1 MSSPDANEVASVL
14 AKRRECLRAVTGGPV
29 RKRDLV
35 DSLDIPR
42 TTLDRAVRE
51 LTEVGL
57 VECASGGIRAT
68 GFGREALAA
77 ADSYREALGGLA
89 DGSCLLDALPAST
102 PLGAAFLR
110 GASVSR
116 ATPPAP
122 DRVVDGLFDSVSGA
136 DSVRGVA
143 PAVLSGHM
151 ESFQE
156 HASSGGAVPELLV
169 TPAVLDQ
176 IVAVR
181 EEALVE
187 TLRNGEVDLRSGPV
201 PFRFGLWLVDDAEAG
216 VVVYTDTG
224 VRGVAVNDTE
234 EALTWAR
241 EQYDRVAEQAEVVTA
256 RDVADTLG
264 GDQVE
269 VDL

>member
-1 MSSPDANEVASVL
+1 MSSLDATEVASVL
-14 AKRRECLRAVTGGPV
+14 AKRRECLRAVTDGSV

-42 TTLDRAVRE
+42 TTLDRAMRE

-57 VECASGGIRAT
+57 VERASGGVRAT

-77 ADSYREALGGLA
+77 ADDYRDTLDGLA
-89 DGSCLLDALPAST
+89 AASCLLDALPATTS
-102 PLGAAFLR
+102 LGAEFLR
-110 GASVSR
+110 SATVSR

-122 DRVVDGLFDSVSGA
+122 DRVVGDLFDSVAGA

-143 PAVLSGHM
+143 PAALTGHM
-151 ESFQE
+151 ESFHE

-169 TPAVLDQ
+169 TPAVLRQ
-176 IVAVR
+176 IAEVR
-181 EEALVE
+181 GEALVE
-187 TLRNGEVDLRSGPV
+187 TLRDGELDLRSGPV

-234 EALTWAR
+234 EALAWAR
-241 EQYDRVAEQAEVVTA
+241 ERYERVAERADVVGPQ
-256 RDVADTLG
+256 RVANVLG
-264 GDQVE
+264 DGVG
-269 VDL
+269 VDS

>member
-1 MSSPDANEVASVL
+1 MSSPDATEVASVL

-51 LTEVGL
+51 LAEVEL
-57 VECASGGIRAT
+57 VECASGGVRAT

-77 ADSYREALGGLA
+77 ADGYRETLDGLA
-89 DGSCLLDALPAST
+89 DASCLLDVLPAAT

-116 ATPPAP
+116 ATPPTP
-122 DRVVDGLFDSVSGA
+122 DRVVTDLFDSVADA

-143 PAVLSGHM
+143 PAALTGHM

-181 EEALVE
+181 GRAVVE
-187 TLRNGEVDLRSGPV
+187 SLHDGEIDLRSGPV
-201 PFRFGLWLVDDAEAG
+201 PFRFGL
-216 VVVYTDTG
+216 
-224 VRGVAVNDTE
+224 
-234 EALTWAR
+234 
-241 EQYDRVAEQAEVVTA
+241 
-256 RDVADTLG
+256 
-264 GDQVE
+264 
-269 VDL
+269 